1 MQKKIHLLFL
11 IICIST
17 CFLANEM
24 MFANP
29 NDNSSS
35 LEENYAQIGY
45 KSVGEALRDF
55 KHHYKQDLQ
64 LPLRVPPVVFTH
76 VFARFNDGD
85 GTDIFEMEFINE
97 QSSENNFIINV
108 AVKDS
113 FKILDKEVIKEFR
126 LKGGNTA
133 YLLSI
138 RGTILLV
145 FEKDDLQYRFS
156 VDKRMSEKITPEV
169 LVQIADSIDFESN

>member
-1 MQKKIHLLFL
+1 MQKKTHLLFS
-11 IICIST
+11 IICISI
-17 CFLANEM
+17 CFSANEM

-29 NDNSSS
+29 NDNPPF

-55 KHHYKQDLQ
+55 EQDLQ
-64 LPLRVPPVVFTH
+64 LPLRVPPVAFTH
-76 VFARFNDGD
+76 VFARFNESD

-97 QSSENNFIINV
+97 QSSENNFKINV

-113 FKILDKEVIKEFR
+113 FKILDKEVIEEFR

-138 RGTILLV
+138 RDIILLV

-156 VDKRMSEKITPEV
+156 IDKRMSEKITPEV
-169 LVQIADSIDFESN
+169 LVQIANSIDFESN